1 MLYLQLRQDRRAL
14 CAQVLTEIFSSS
26 QTATRYILLTTLSLT
41 LIIADGIEICNA
53 AAFRRRTAFGVEFAK
68 HLFIN

>member
-26 QTATRYILLTTLSLT
+26 QTATRYILLTALSLT
-41 LIIADGIEICNA
+41 LIIADGMGICNTA
-53 AAFRRRTAFGVEFAK
+53 ALRRRTAFGVEFAK